1 MRAERL
7 PTVRQLLLAL
17 NAFVLLLPLL
27 LLLGL
32 RVYDAALVQQTER
45 RLIGE
50 SVLIAEAWRDGY
62 TAALGLPVA
71 ATGTARPPHARDATY
86 APIDPT
92 TGESF
97 DVLPPQ
103 PDPLR
108 SVAPGDDA
116 AWRAGSAITPLLL
129 RAKVFNLS
137 GARVV
142 DATGCVVA
150 TSGSDLGDCLDPLPE
165 VRSAL
170 AGRYAAVV
178 RQRISDQPE
187 PPLTSIRRRG
197 EHRVFTATPVWHEG
211 RVIGAVRMSRTA
223 VAPGEWLW
231 RNRDRMLGLVLACA
245 VVLPL
250 ISYSISHAISRPLRD
265 ITAAAQAVAGGE
277 SGRELAPKRLA
288 AREIFSLADALERM
302 RDALESRARFI
313 ESFTADLGHE
323 LKTPVTAIRGA
334 AELLQDGWETM
345 DAAQRERFLA
355 NLEGDARRLESLV
368 RELLTLARIEHGA
381 EAAEPIAVVSF
392 FESLL
397 ERYGDEVSLDAR
409 AAPDQVQMSRE
420 RLSSAVRN
428 LVENALHHGGGKGVQ
443 VEVADDVGRLR
454 VCVRDGGPGIP
465 EAHRDR
471 VFDRF
476 FTTAPE
482 SGGTGL
488 GLSIVRA
495 VVESRGGRVALDTGP
510 DGTTVTIWL

>member
-1 MRAERL
+1 MRPARL

-27 LLLGL
+27 LLFGL

-50 SVLIAEAWRDGY
+50 SVLVAEAWRDGY
-62 TAALGLPVA
+62 TAALGLPTAGA
-71 ATGTARPPHARDATY
+71 AGARPPHARDAVY
-86 APIDPT
+86 APIDPAT
-92 TGESF
+92 AADFE
-97 DVLPPQ
+97 VLPPAPEAQ
-103 PDPLR
+103 R
-108 SVAPGDDA
+108 TVAPGEDA
-116 AWRAGSAITPLLL
+116 PWEAGRAITPLLL

-142 DATGCVVA
+142 DASGCVVA
-150 TSGSDLGDCLDPLPE
+150 TSGTDLGACLDHLPE

-178 RQRISDQPE
+178 RQRISDEPE
-187 PPLTSIRRRG
+187 PPLSSIRRRG
-197 EHRVFTATPVWHEG
+197 EHRVFAATPVWHDG

-223 VAPGEWLW
+223 VAPEEWLW
-231 RNRDRMLGLVLACA
+231 GNRDRMLGLALACA

-265 ITAAAQAVAGGE
+265 ITAAAHSVAVGE
-277 SGRELAPKRLA
+277 SDRDLAPRRLA

-302 RDALESRARFI
+302 RDSLESRARFI
-313 ESFTADLGHE
+313 ASFTTDLGHE

-334 AELLQDGWETM
+334 AELLHDGWDAM
-345 DAAQRERFLA
+345 DPAQRERFLA
-355 NLEGDARRLESLV
+355 NLEGDARRLEGLV
-368 RELLTLARIEHGA
+368 RELLTLARIEHTP
-381 EAAEPIAVVSF
+381 EPGDRVVVVSF

-397 ERYGDEVSLDAR
+397 ERYGDEVTLEVR
-409 AAPDQVQMSRE
+409 AAPVEVAMSRE
-420 RLSSAVRN
+420 RLESAVRN
-428 LVENALHHGGGKGVQ
+428 LVENALRHGRGKGVQ
-443 VEVADDVGRLR
+443 VEVSEDAGRLR
-454 VCVRDGGPGIP
+454 VRVRDGGPGIP
-465 EAHRDR
+465 QVHRDR

-476 FTTAPE
+476 FTTARE

-495 VVESRGGRVALDTGP
+495 VVESRSGRLELDTGP
-510 DGTTVTIWL
+510 DGTTVTLWL